1 MMFET
6 LALLVAMAVV
16 WAAVVLT
23 DAQLTTAGSARA
35 RRRAVDACARRAGL
49 AWDPLLAPALLPRL
63 RRREHAVLAT
73 ALVALV
79 VVVAVLA
86 TGWWV
91 PGDYAAYF
99 VVAATALLARAVAV
113 AVVGAREQLAAPDG
127 PRIARLDPPAPA
139 DYLSTSLRRWSA
151 WFPPAAALVSAGAVL
166 VTVLDP
172 WDGGEPSTK
181 VGLALILLLAALT
194 AAAVEGSAVVSRRIA
209 GRGQPAGDERTLCWS
224 DALRARTLE
233 DVAHTPPVLAGAMLG
248 VACGTVLSVLPPP
261 NLLSPW
267 PSLVVSA
274 VAYLGMVVALL
285 ALLLPVFRPGLRE
298 EHAYL
303 ARLWP
308 QVAAVGRSTTPPP
321 GPAGAG
327 TPSTTGASAC

>member
-6 LALLVAMAVV
+6 LALLIAMAVV

-23 DAQLTTAGSARA
+23 DAPLTTAGSERA
-35 RRRAVDACARRAGL
+35 RRRAVDTYARRAGL
-49 AWDPLLAPALLPRL
+49 AWEPRLASAMLPRL

-79 VVVAVLA
+79 AVVAVLA

-91 PGDYAAYF
+91 PGDYPAYF
-99 VVAATALLARAVAV
+99 VVAAAALLARAVAV
-113 AVVGAREQLAAPDG
+113 AVVGAREQLNAPDG
-127 PRIARLDPPAPA
+127 PRIARLESPAPA
-139 DYLSTSLRRWSA
+139 DYLSTSLRRWST

-172 WDGGEPSTK
+172 WDSKAPSAT
-181 VGLALILLLAALT
+181 VGLALTLLLAALT
-194 AAAVEGSAVVSRRIA
+194 AAAVEGSAVVARRIA
-209 GRGQPAGDERTLCWS
+209 GRGQPAGDEQMLCWS

-233 DVAHTPPVLAGAMLG
+233 DVAHTPAVLAGAMLG
-248 VACGTVLSVLPPP
+248 VACGTALSSVLPPP
-261 NLLSPW
+261 NFLSPW

-274 VAYLGMVVALL
+274 VAYLGMVIALI

-308 QVAAVGRSTTPPP
+308 QVAAAGQPGAATSTL
-321 GPAGAG
+321 GA
-327 TPSTTGASAC
+327 PGASTC